1 MMKFKCSRCG
11 GELTSFDIL
20 RTYNKEEDSC
30 RCPTCKM
37 QAKLRHF
44 TKDVKIG
51 EIIKDRNKI
60 FIYLTVASIPLQ
72 VFIYL
77 HLLNLIWG

>member
-1 MMKFKCSRCG
+1 MMKFKCSRCNAT
-11 GELTSFDIL
+11 LSSFDIV
-20 RTYNKEEDSC
+20 RNYNKEEDSVTCPNC
-30 RCPTCKM
+30 RM

-44 TKDVKIG
+44 TKDVRIG

-60 FIYLTVASIPLQ
+60 FLYLAVASIPVQ

-77 HLLNLIWG
+77 HFLNLIWG